1 LIVSHIY
8 SLFLNKKIQ
17 KIIISLKLVTV
28 RHVKM
33 GVAVILVE
41 ETIPVVVLTGQLVR
55 TVKSR
60 N

>member
-1 LIVSHIY
+1 LIVSHIN

-60 N
+60 D